1 MKKILPV
8 IAVPIVAL
16 GLVGASASASP
27 DHHQGGFQLTGKVLD
42 VAQLDLDK
50 PGQSLGDEQ
59 IITMDVFQG
68 DTRVGES
75 HVACT
80 LVRVEEATHAFTA
93 QCDNVTSLPAGQI
106 TAQGLVTSAQ
116 EETTPF
122 HPGHHR
128 RHRRVPARPRP
139 ADGRR
144 GRPAAGEAH
153 VRSRVLAVTRGGR
166 V

>member
-122 HPGHHR
+122 IQAITGGTGAFQRARGQLTVDEAGPQ
-128 RHRRVPARPRP
+128 PAKLTF
-139 ADGRR
+139 D
-144 GRPAAGEAH
+144 
-153 VRSRVLAVTRGGR
+153 LAY
-166 V
+166 